1 MRLRRPLIGSL
12 SALLIFLAVITFN
25 VHASGI
31 DLSQWFQATPFK
43 IFLPA
48 IHKTT
53 LEPTPEPTPV
63 PTVTVSPPGGGL
75 AINHN
80 SIALYS
86 QIPAQYLRAAEQI
99 KFKFADRSVG
109 HNINE
114 GLTCLSASS
123 WAASSSQCRRDFIDS
138 QLDESK
144 TFTTNDSPIP
154 SLIQF
159 PGGNNRSNISFLEL
173 GDTWEKDLEDFIS
186 LYPSNLSQDI
196 FTMQH
201 NYLHVAA
208 GSNIDNVYFDPN
220 YSGTNIYD
228 VLALEARYPDK
239 TFVYWTT
246 SLARTVG
253 TADAQSFNNQMRTWA
268 AQNGKILL
276 DVADI
281 ESHAPNGSACL
292 NSQGYEVLCPHYT
305 TETDGGHLGSVS
317 GGKIQIAK
325 AVWVMLAQI
334 AGWQP

>member
-25 VHASGI
+25 VQASGI
-31 DLSQWFQATPFK
+31 DLSQWFQGNPFT
-43 IFLPA
+43 IYLPA
-48 IHKTT
+48 IQKTT
-53 LEPTPEPTPV
+53 PE

-75 AINHN
+75 VTNHN
-80 SIALYS
+80 SVALYS

-109 HNINE
+109 WNIYD
-114 GLTCLSASS
+114 GLECLSASS
-123 WAASSSQCRRDFIDS
+123 WAASASNCRKDYIN
-138 QLDESK
+138 
-144 TFTTNDSPIP
+144 TTLTQSEVFPYRNLPIP
-154 SLIQF
+154 ALIQF

-186 LYPSNLSQDI
+186 LYPSNLNQDI

-201 NYLHVAA
+201 NYLHVAE
-208 GSNIDNVYFDPN
+208 GSTIDNVYFDPN

-228 VLALEARYPDK
+228 LMALEARYPDK

-292 NSQGYEVLCPHYT
+292 NSAGYEVLCPHYT
-305 TETDGGHLGSVS
+305 TEVNGGHLGSVS